1 MSEKKRPGLRDAY
14 AVETPEDNLRL
25 YRDWAETYDGE
36 FATTRGYSYPRTLA
50 ELFAEHA
57 SELDNPVLDV
67 GAGTGLVAQSLVEL
81 CAGPVD
87 AIDISPEMLE
97 ISRGKSVYREL
108 IEGNLTA
115 ALPLEDARYG
125 GIVSAGTFTHGHVGP
140 AALHELL
147 RVSRTGAL
155 FCLGINATAFDKYGF
170 GSAFAALQACDAISP
185 LEFFEA
191 RYYDRAADSHA
202 DDDHADDV
210 AYTAVFR
217 KR

>member
-1 MSEKKRPGLRDAY
+1 MSEKKRLGLRDAY

-25 YRDWAETYDGE
+25 YHDWAETYDGE

-50 ELFAEHA
+50 ELFADRANEVD
-57 SELDNPVLDV
+57 SPVLDV
-67 GAGTGLVAQSLVEL
+67 GAGTGLVAQSLVER

-97 ISRGKSVYREL
+97 VSRGKGVYREL
-108 IEGNLTA
+108 IEADLTA

-170 GSAFAALQACDAISP
+170 GSAFAALQARGAISP
-185 LEFFEA
+185 LEFVET
-191 RYYDRAADSHA
+191 RYYDHA

>member
-1 MSEKKRPGLRDAY
+1 MSEKKRLGLRDAY
-14 AVETPEDNLRL
+14 AVETPEDNLHL
-25 YRDWAETYDGE
+25 YHDWAENYDGE
-36 FATTRGYSYPRTLA
+36 FAQTRGYIYPRTLA
-50 ELFAEHA
+50 ELFAERA
-57 SELDNPVLDV
+57 SEADSPVLDV

-97 ISRGKSVYREL
+97 VSRGKGVYREL
-108 IEGNLTA
+108 IEADLTA
-115 ALPLEDARYG
+115 TLPLDDARYG
-125 GIVSAGTFTHGHVGP
+125 AIVSAGTFTHGHVGP

-170 GSAFAALQACDAISP
+170 GSAFAALQASGAISP
-185 LEFFEA
+185 LEFLEA
-191 RYYDRAADSHA
+191 NYYDHA
-202 DDDHADDV
+202 DDDHANDF

-217 KR
+217 KL

>member
-1 MSEKKRPGLRDAY
+1 MSDKKRSDLKDAY

-50 ELFAEHA
+50 ELFAEQA
-57 SELDNPVLDV
+57 NEVDSPVLDV

-97 ISRGKSVYREL
+97 VSRGKGVYREL
-108 IEGNLTA
+108 IEGDLTA
-115 ALPLEDARYG
+115 ALPMEDARYG

-140 AALHELL
+140 AALDELL
-147 RVSRTGAL
+147 RVSRNGAL

-170 GSAFAALQACDAISP
+170 GSAFAALQARGAISP
-185 LEFFEA
+185 LKFFEA
-191 RYYDRAADSHA
+191 RYYEHA

-217 KR
+217 KC